1 MGESASASEQSVGK
15 PATTSE
21 QSRNNDDNQMV
32 ENTSKRMEQFNA
44 ATVAGTLEICLA
56 EVRI

>member
-21 QSRNNDDNQMV
+21 QSRNDDDNQMA
-32 ENTSKRMEQFNA
+32 ENTSKIMEQFKA
-44 ATVAGTLEICLA
+44 ATVAGTLEKCFA